1 MRISDWSS
9 DVCSSDLGRRG
20 DGFRFVAPIDQKA
33 CKIAL
38 KVNDC
43 RTRWSRVLIPENGLL
58 SGGIFGGTNG
68 KVTLLRSTG
77 IKRLPGL
84 FASWWV
90 RCRATRY
97 LPHGT
102 QAGQSGTKVPHSGK
116 PPGDLA
122 RPRQPARQEQTR

>member
-1 MRISDWSS
+1 MLFRSRT
-9 DVCSSDLGRRG
+9 CSGACEVDPRHLPGRRG

-84 FASWWV
+84 FDSWWV

-97 LPHGT
+97 LPDR
-102 QAGQSGTKVPHSGK
+102 QSTLPNSSH
-116 PPGDLA
+116 
-122 RPRQPARQEQTR
+122 

>member
-1 MRISDWSS
+1 MIRRPPRSTRTDTLFPYTTLFRSAQKPGCGS
-9 DVCSSDLGRRG
+9 RQDDPQGCRPRRTCSGACEVDPRHLPGRRG

-68 KVTLLRSTG
+68 KVTLLSYIGR
-77 IKRLPGL
+77 
-84 FASWWV
+84 AS
-90 RCRATRY
+90 CRERVC
-97 LPHGT
+97 
-102 QAGQSGTKVPHSGK
+102 K
-116 PPGDLA
+116 D
-122 RPRQPARQEQTR
+122 E

>member
-84 FASWWV
+84 FESWWV
-90 RCRATRY
+90 RRDRKSTR
-97 LPHGT
+97 LNSSH
-102 QAGQSGTKVPHSGK
+102 
-116 PPGDLA
+116 
-122 RPRQPARQEQTR
+122 